1 MLFLLNTTADLDL
14 SIPCVFENRHKLLYA
29 LEELLTLENQLSSRT
44 IEFDKT
50 FILVSDKGS
59 RNINKKARKRGEPSE
74 YRGLSHEQICIVTTT
89 DRNGHEIFKMTGY
102 GKPTSDSMLQSF
114 SKNLVKKSIL
124 YTDGAFCNDKLAQNT
139 EC

>member
-44 IEFDKT
+44 IEFDET

-59 RNINKKARKRGEPSE
+59 RNINKYPPA
-74 YRGLSHEQICIVTTT
+74 
-89 DRNGHEIFKMTGY
+89 
-102 GKPTSDSMLQSF
+102 
-114 SKNLVKKSIL
+114 
-124 YTDGAFCNDKLAQNT
+124 
-139 EC
+139 